1 MLDSDIY
8 YTTKGIYGVKIYTYI
23 NNECTVL
30 FKRQLNTLMSDE
42 MMEEVKA
49 FYAKLDETSKKN
61 VKIKTYRNC
70 KSIENNNNNCMIW
83 CNTSHNNFITE
94 VCV

>member
-8 YTTKGIYGVKIYTYI
+8 YTTKGIYGVQIYTYI

-42 MMEEVKA
+42 MMEEIKA

-70 KSIENNNNNCMIW
+70 KSIENNNNCMIW